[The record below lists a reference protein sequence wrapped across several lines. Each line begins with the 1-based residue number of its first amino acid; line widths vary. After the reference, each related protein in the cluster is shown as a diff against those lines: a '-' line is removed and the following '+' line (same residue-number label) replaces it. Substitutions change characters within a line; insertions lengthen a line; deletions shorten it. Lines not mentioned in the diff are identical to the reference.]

1 MVLMEVLAT
10 TAVMEVLL
18 RWWCWRFMMAV
29 MKVLTTM
36 AVMEEMEKEAI
47 DDGNLFWLLLLLS
60 S

>member
-1 MVLMEVLAT
+1 
-10 TAVMEVLL
+10 
-18 RWWCWRFMMAV
+18 MMAV

-47 DDGNLFWLLLLLS
+47 NDGNLFWLLLLLS

>member
-1 MVLMEVLAT
+1 MEVLAT

-29 MKVLTTM
+29 MKVLTTTM

-47 DDGNLFWLLLLLS
+47 DNGNLFWLLLLLS